1 MPLTVSTLSCYGK
14 MMAMIPR
21 PLIVI
26 FVSLCLTAAVAQAP
40 PATKSFSDPVHKI
53 SFNYPEDFTLM
64 KPGEH
69 PDLEPLDSIF
79 GTPDEKFVAEVQMPE
94 DAYPGTNFKAATLT
108 VTVET
113 KTPPVPCLDWARVHD
128 ELTGRDARVDAIP
141 FRRVEDGSG
150 AAGTQYSD
158 ITYYGYANQTCYG
171 IRLRLVTGGLGN
183 IEDIK
188 AVDYAAV
195 MTRLGSIL
203 ASVKLRQNASRA
215 PSARH

>member
-1 MPLTVSTLSCYGK
+1 
-14 MMAMIPR
+14 MMTMIPR
-21 PLIVI
+21 ALIVI
-26 FVSLCLTAAVAQAP
+26 LVSLCLTAALAKAP

-69 PDLEPLDSIF
+69 PELEPLDSIF
-79 GTPDEKFVAEVQMPE
+79 GTPDERFVAQVRIP
-94 DAYPGTNFKAATLT
+94 DDGYRGPDFKAPPLT

-113 KTPPVPCLDWARVHD
+113 KPPPVPCLDWARVHD

-158 ITYYGYANQTCYG
+158 ITY
-171 IRLRLVTGGLGN
+171 
-183 IEDIK
+183 
-188 AVDYAAV
+188 
-195 MTRLGSIL
+195 
-203 ASVKLRQNASRA
+203 
-215 PSARH
+215 

>member
-1 MPLTVSTLSCYGK
+1 MLT
-14 MMAMIPR
+14 MISR
-21 PLIVI
+21 SLIVI
-26 FVSLCLTAAVAQAP
+26 FASLCLTAAVAQAP

-53 SFNYPEDFTLM
+53 SFNYPEDFTLT

-79 GTPDEKFVAEVQMPE
+79 GTPDEKFVAQLQMPG
-94 DAYPGTNFKAATLT
+94 DGYRGTNFKAATLT

-128 ELTGRDARVDAIP
+128 ELTGKDASVDAIR

-171 IRLRLVTGGLGN
+171 IRLRLVTGGLGMV
-183 IEDIK
+183 EGIK
-188 AVDYAAV
+188 AVDYTAV

-203 ASVKLRQNASRA
+203 ATVKLRQGAAKPKTSTQH
-215 PSARH
+215 SD

>member
-1 MPLTVSTLSCYGK
+1 MT
-14 MMAMIPR
+14 MIPR
-21 PLIVI
+21 PLII
-26 FVSLCLTAAVAQAP
+26 LVSLCLTAALAQAP
-40 PATKSFSDPVHKI
+40 KPTKSFSDPKHKI
-53 SFNYPEDFTLM
+53 SFDYPENFTLM
-64 KPGEH
+64 KPGDH
-69 PDLEPLDSIF
+69 PELEPLNSIF
-79 GTPDEKFVAEVQMPE
+79 GTPDEKFVAAVQMPE
-94 DAYPGTNFKAATLT
+94 DAYPGTNFKRATLT